1 MKNVAFIALLFC
13 FTLAKAQ
20 IYSLTQY
27 KLEDGLPSAYIYDI
41 TQDKKGFLM
50 VATGEGL
57 AVYDGNRFVNFDT
70 THGLGDNL
78 ISGISVNRYGNIA
91 VGHIKNGIS
100 VRSGLKFENSQSARK
115 NESPVSCLF
124 YDDKKILFGTKSGQ
138 IGVFENNAIRLVE
151 LKGATFINKIT
162 QINNVILIATDN
174 GLYKLQNEKVAALIT
189 ITEGIHFTS
198 LCSYSN
204 GLLLAGSDSGDLY
217 VYSVTTNASS
227 DVKQVSVNKVS
238 KNVAIKSIIN
248 TTGNS
253 IMMGS
258 WGNGIYTADI
268 DMDSNLLKNQ
278 KNISDENGLSSL
290 FVNVLYKDGND
301 NIWIGTFGGGL
312 FKFNN
317 NHFRV
322 YNKKSGLYSNRV
334 KAVLAHGNRV
344 LVGLE
349 NGFQLLNTSNM
360 DTLIVYNGSN
370 KFVNDQVT
378 SIALI
383 NPGAFLI
390 GTENSGLFL
399 FDEKRNTLADFFKRT
414 GLRNPPKGINHVA
427 VSKDSMAYI
436 STLDGLFI
444 YDFKRKHLKKLTT
457 DQGLPHNNILNTFL
471 DSDGRLWF
479 VAPKA
484 VPGMIQNDS
493 IILFKDIPD
502 FSCYNITSVCEGRPG
517 NIYITTNGDGIYK
530 YNRGVFTQ
538 YTSSDGLVS
547 NYVLNAAYD
556 RNKEMIICSHQN
568 GFSVLD
574 LGRNKIR
581 QVSSKSNLN
590 AFESSANS
598 ISIESSKVYFGTEQ
612 GLGVYLIDE
621 EKTNCLPPR
630 NSISRI
636 VINKKVY
643 SDEDTIINLPYASY
657 DIQFDYIG
665 IELTY
670 PGEVRYTYK
679 LDGLEKKFKTT
690 YERHLEY
697 TNVGEGEYTFILYST
712 NYLGI
717 RNTVPLRIKIVVGQP
732 IYKKW
737 WFIGLL
743 ILTLALL
750 VYVIVKLQTL
760 KLIKQRTLL
769 QEMVKK
775 RTEQIVE
782 INRDLETKNFSI
794 TSSIDYALRIQN
806 VLLPEKEEIHRQLD
820 AFIFHKPKDVVS
832 GDFYWF
838 YATEEYNYIAVV
850 DCTGHGVPGAFMS
863 IIGTFFL
870 DQILAESENPLP
882 SHIVTELD
890 KRIVKSLR
898 QYGRRDGVADGM
910 DVALCRIDK
919 RNSKVLF
926 CGAHR
931 PLYFVSNNVLTE
943 YKSIRL
949 SVGGFSGDL
958 KKEFVDEIISYQK
971 GDAFYIFSDGYGD
984 QFGGKG
990 NRRFSTKEMK
1000 LLFSTIYKN
1009 DTSDQLK
1016 DVERAFNDW
1025 ITGLDQTDDVLV
1037 IGVKL

>member
-1 MKNVAFIALLFC
+1 MRNVAFIALLFC

-20 IYSLTQY
+20 IYSLTQF

-57 AVYDGNRFVNFDT
+57 AVYEGNRFVNFDT
-70 THGLGDNL
+70 TNGLGDNL
-78 ISGISVNRYGNIA
+78 ISCISANGNGNIA

-100 VRSGLKFENSQSARK
+100 IRSGLKFENSLSARK
-115 NESPVSCLF
+115 NETPVSCLF
-124 YDDKKILFGTKSGQ
+124 YDNRRIVFGTKSGQ
-138 IGVFENNAIRLVE
+138 IGVFENNAVRLLD

-162 QINNVILIATDN
+162 QINNVIFIATDN
-174 GLYKLQNEKVAALIT
+174 GLYKLQNEKVAELVT
-189 ITEGIHFTS
+189 ITEGIHFAS
-198 LCSYSN
+198 LCNY
-204 GLLLAGSDSGDLY
+204 GKDLLLAGTDSGNLY
-217 VYSVTTNASS
+217 VYSVTNTSS
-227 DVKQVSVNKVS
+227 DIKQVSVNTVS

-248 TTGNS
+248 TKGNS

-268 DMDSNLLKNQ
+268 DMAANLLKNQ

-290 FVNVLYKDGND
+290 FVNVLYKDFND

-322 YNKKSGLYSNRV
+322 YNKKSGLFSNRV
-334 KAVLAHGNRV
+334 KAVLADGNRV

-349 NGFQLLNTSNM
+349 NGFQLLNTVNM
-360 DTLIVYNGSN
+360 DTQIVYNGSN

-378 SIALI
+378 SIAMI
-383 NPGAFLI
+383 NTGVFLV

-399 FDEKRNTLADFFKRT
+399 FDEKKNTLTDFFKRT
-414 GLRNPPKGINHVA
+414 GLRNSPRGINHVA
-427 VSKDSMAYI
+427 VSKDSIAYI

-479 VAPKA
+479 VAPKS

-493 IILFKDIPD
+493 IILFKDVPD

-530 YNRGVFTQ
+530 YKRGGFTQ
-538 YTSSDGLVS
+538 YTASDGLVS
-547 NYVLNAAYD
+547 NYVLNAAYN

-568 GFSVLD
+568 GFSILD

-590 AFESSANS
+590 TFESSANS

-636 VINKKVY
+636 IINKEIY
-643 SDEDTIINLPYASY
+643 SDEDTIINLPYANY
-657 DIQFDYIG
+657 DLQFDYIG

-679 LDGLEKKFKTT
+679 LEGLEKKFRTT
-690 YERHLEY
+690 SERHLEY
-697 TNVGEGEYTFILYST
+697 THVGEGEYAFILYST

-717 RNTVPLRIKIVVGQP
+717 RNTVPLRIKIVIGQP

-737 WFIGLL
+737 WFIGLIIL
-743 ILTLALL
+743 ILTVF
-750 VYVIVKLQTL
+750 VYLIVKLQTR
-760 KLIKQRTLL
+760 KLIRQRTLL
-769 QEMVKK
+769 QEMVKQ

-898 QYGRRDGVADGM
+898 QHGRQDGIADGM

-919 RNSKVLF
+919 KNSKVIF

-931 PLYFVSNNVLTE
+931 PLYFVTNDVLTE

-949 SVGGFSGDL
+949 SVGGFSGYL
-958 KKEFVDEIISYQK
+958 KKEFVDEVISYRK
-971 GDAFYIFSDGYGD
+971 GDVFYIFSDGYGD
-984 QFGGKG
+984 QFGGKES
-990 NRRFSTKEMK
+990 RRFSTREMK
-1000 LLFSTIYKN
+1000 LMFSGIYKK
-1009 DTSDQLK
+1009 DTSHQLME
-1016 DVERAFNDW
+1016 VERAFTNW
-1025 ITGLDQTDDVLV
+1025 ITNADQTDDVLV